1 MKRSKHAVIETV
13 ASAELEIKETQEVTR
28 SSALDH
34 AMVVGRGDEHRLANA
49 QKGEFARRN
58 SSKFRGVIHCAY
70 ADDDALAIH
79 QTRNG
84 SRCSNGSGVRECD
97 RCALVVFSVERAS
110 FRA

>member
-1 MKRSKHAVIETV
+1 MKRCKHAVVETV

-70 ADDDALAIH
+70 ADDGTLTIH

-84 SRCSNGSGVRECD
+84 SCCSNGSGVCERD
-97 RCALVVFSVERAS
+97 RRALVVFSAE
-110 FRA
+110 